1 MKDARF
7 YGHGLPY
14 RKLGKLKG
22 HLIAIE
28 GTDNVGR
35 STQIERLIPWLELQG
50 QGVVSTRWT
59 RSALLY
65 DTISQAK
72 AGHRL
77 NMNTFALLYAT
88 DFADRLENEI
98 IPALEAGLVVL
109 ADRYMYTAFARS
121 KAMGADPAWSRALF
135 GFALIPD
142 LVLYLKIDVD
152 SLIPRALEGKGMDYW
167 ESGMHLGYGK
177 DMFESFRNYQRR
189 MIREFNAMAREF
201 GFVTVD
207 ARKRPELIQNH
218 LRQHIGSL
226 LQGPGA
232 EHAPEASANGAPL
245 GAGNLAP
252 PPGAK

>member
-1 MKDARF
+1 MKDVRF
-7 YGHGLPY
+7 YGQGLPY
-14 RKLGKLKG
+14 RKLGNLKG

-50 QGVVSTRWT
+50 HGVTNSRWT

-65 DTISQAK
+65 DTINQAK

-77 NMNTFALLYAT
+77 NMNTFTLLYAT

-98 IPALEAGLVVL
+98 IPALEAGQVVL

-142 LVLYLKIDVD
+142 LVLYLKIDVEA
-152 SLIPRALEGKGMDYW
+152 LIPRALEGKGMNYW

-177 DMFESFRNYQRR
+177 DLFESFRNYQRR
-189 MIREFNAMAREF
+189 MIREFNAMAQEF
-201 GFVTVD
+201 AFVTVD
-207 ARKRPELIQNH
+207 ARRRPELIQNQ
-218 LRQHIGSL
+218 LRRHIGNL
-226 LQGPGA
+226 LLGIEQ
-232 EHAPEASANGAPL
+232 APAAARANGSAPDNPSPPASA
-245 GAGNLAP
+245 
-252 PPGAK
+252 K